1 MAALSVVSLPSGA
14 RGRALAVVVTGVL
27 ALLLWLVALQPLL
40 DSYTATDDALSQR
53 RSLAGRMGDLV
64 DTLPQLR
71 RAAAAMATQA
81 APAAATVDG
90 ATDAVAGAALQG
102 LLETMAS
109 DAGAH
114 LTSSEALPS
123 EAAGAY
129 RRLGL
134 RVSVD
139 AKWSVLIALMQA
151 VERATPRMFIDD
163 LQLHAQ
169 PVSDK
174 TNEPMLDIAF
184 TLSAFR
190 SLQPRPAAVPAAAS
204 PAAVDP
210 NVADP
215 AAPAPS
221 AASPGTGAN

>member
-1 MAALSVVSLPSGA
+1 MAALSVASLPSGA
-14 RGRALAVVVTGVL
+14 RGRALAVALTLAL

-40 DSYTATDDALSQR
+40 DSYAAAADTLSQR

-109 DAGAH
+109 NVGAH

-139 AKWSVLIALMQA
+139 AKWPVLIALLQEI
-151 VERATPRMFIDD
+151 ERATPRMFVDD

-174 TNEPMLDIAF
+174 TNEPVLDIAF

-190 SLQPRPAAVPAAAS
+190 SLQPKPAAAPTGAS
-204 PAAVDP
+204 PVAVDP
-210 NVADP
+210 NAADP
-215 AAPAPS
+215 APPS
-221 AASPGTGAN
+221 ASPGTGTN